1 MGEVLVN
8 NYIYRMVYE
17 GDGVYHKDH
26 SGEDLEGVANKD
38 HREVEVLAVLD
49 EVLAV
54 LDEVLVVLDEVLGVL
69 DEDRDVVDNKV
80 LHAVEDNK
88 DHKEREA
95 KA

>member
-1 MGEVLVN
+1 VGEVLVN

-49 EVLAV
+49 EVL
-54 LDEVLVVLDEVLGVL
+54 VVLDEVLGVL